1 MCYLLNHSSFD
12 DRENIFTPYNHYNQ
26 IGNIY
31 NLGLDHETMAHASVL
46 LSSHETDSVLRA
58 ICEGNTA
65 LIDGFT

>member
-1 MCYLLNHSSFD
+1 MN
-12 DRENIFTPYNHYNQ
+12 
-26 IGNIY
+26 